1 VILCSEA
8 SGSMTLEPL
17 LARGI
22 HLPGFHFDMN
32 RLFQAF
38 ISRFLREDL
47 SEYEIR
53 DEYRLKGM
61 MAYIPGYNPGN
72 RRPREP
78 HILALT
84 VGIDGGYV
92 HAREQTTRR

>member
-1 VILCSEA
+1 
-8 SGSMTLEPL
+8 
-17 LARGI
+17 
-22 HLPGFHFDMN
+22 MN

-61 MAYIPGYNPGN
+61 MAYTPSRHPGN
-72 RRPREP
+72 RRLWERRPGCV
-78 HILALT
+78 ILKGST
-84 VGIDGGYV
+84 VVAMLDAKYRDLWAKPLPADMLYQLAIY
-92 HAREQTTRR
+92 A